1 MKMIITGAAGF
12 IGSNLTKELLKLDYE
27 IVAIDNFSTGS
38 ADNLSPVKDHPKL
51 TTITCNVQDH
61 ASWGDKAAEGDII
74 FHLAATVGVKKVFSN
89 SHDTFTNNL
98 DGMTAVL
105 EVAHK
110 KKCKVFFASTSE
122 VYGQSKGVP
131 FAETDPLSA
140 YTTNEGRS
148 AYVIS
153 KMANE
158 VSCLNYHNLKG
169 VPVII
174 ARLFNVIGRGQR
186 KEFGMVVPTF
196 IDAAL
201 SGNPL
206 TLYGDGLQTRGF
218 CNVKDFLTAVI
229 ALIQEPKA
237 WGDVYNIGQNITT
250 TIEELAGYIIKV
262 SNSKSELLYT
272 KLPPERIGKIEIYS
286 RQPNIE
292 KIRALTGWSPII
304 SWQTSVN
311 EILTELHAKSHPVDS
326 I

>member
-12 IGSNLTKELLKLDYE
+12 IGSNLTKALLNLNYE
-27 IVAIDNFSTGS
+27 VIAIDNFSTGS
-38 ADNLSPVKDHPKL
+38 PDNLSPVKDHPKL
-51 TTITCNVQDH
+51 TIKTCSAQDH
-61 ASWGDKAAEGDII
+61 ALWGEKATEGDII
-74 FHLAATVGVKKVFSN
+74 FHLAATVGVKKVFAN

-98 DGMTAVL
+98 DSTAAVL
-105 EVAHK
+105 DVAQK

-122 VYGQSKGVP
+122 VYGQSKGIP

-158 VSCLNYHNLKG
+158 VSCLNYNNLKG

-174 ARLFNVIGRGQR
+174 ARLFNVIGQDQR

-196 IDAAL
+196 VDAAL
-201 SGNPL
+201 SGSPL

-218 CNVKDFLTAVI
+218 CNVKDFLTALM

-237 WGDVYNIGQNITT
+237 WGNVYNIGQDVTT
-250 TIEELAGYIIKV
+250 TIKELACYIIKT

-292 KIRALTGWSPII
+292 KIRALTGWSPLI

-311 EILTELHAKSHPVDS
+311 EMLTGLHEKSRPGN
-326 I
+326 